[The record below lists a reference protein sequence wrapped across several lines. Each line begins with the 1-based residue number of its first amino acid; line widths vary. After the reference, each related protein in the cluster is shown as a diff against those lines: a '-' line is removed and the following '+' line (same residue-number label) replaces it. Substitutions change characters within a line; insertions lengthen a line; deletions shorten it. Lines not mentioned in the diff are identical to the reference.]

1 MMPTAEKRFAMLN
14 KNRVDYAIEDE
25 LAAQY
30 FINQYPAIEAV
41 TNTAAINKS
50 SIHLM
55 LSKKTI
61 SQAELQT
68 INELI
73 KQNKSAI
80 QAIYPHY

>member
-1 MMPTAEKRFAMLN
+1 MLN

-41 TNTAAINKS
+41 TNTADINKS

-61 SQAELQT
+61 SQVELQA

-80 QAIYPHY
+80 QAIYPH

>member
-1 MMPTAEKRFAMLN
+1 
-14 KNRVDYAIEDE
+14 
-25 LAAQY
+25 
-30 FINQYPAIEAV
+30 
-41 TNTAAINKS
+41 
-50 SIHLM
+50 M

-80 QAIYPHY
+80 EAIYTHY

>member
-41 TNTAAINKS
+41 TNLIQRP
-50 SIHLM
+50 SIRALF
-55 LSKKTI
+55 I
-61 SQAELQT
+61 
-68 INELI
+68 
-73 KQNKSAI
+73 
-80 QAIYPHY
+80 

>member
-1 MMPTAEKRFAMLN
+1 
-14 KNRVDYAIEDE
+14 
-25 LAAQY
+25 
-30 FINQYPAIEAV
+30 
-41 TNTAAINKS
+41 
-50 SIHLM
+50 M